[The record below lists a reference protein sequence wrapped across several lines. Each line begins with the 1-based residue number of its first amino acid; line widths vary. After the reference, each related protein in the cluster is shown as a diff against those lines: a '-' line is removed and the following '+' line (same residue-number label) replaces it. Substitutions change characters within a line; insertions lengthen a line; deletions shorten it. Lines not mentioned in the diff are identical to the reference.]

1 MRTLALLPLLLASA
15 TLVACG
21 GGSDD
26 TPVTATT
33 NEVPTTATVSVAAF
47 ASYAGMLSAV
57 DTSEPLDVSSVT
69 PPTSDTDEPVA
80 L

>member
-1 MRTLALLPLLLASA
+1 MRTLALLPLLFASA

-26 TPVTATT
+26 TPVPATT
-33 NEVPTTATVSVAAF
+33 NEVPATATVSTAAF
-47 ASYAGMLSAV
+47 ASYAGMLGASDGA
-57 DTSEPLDVSSVT
+57 EPLDVSSLT
-69 PPTSDTDEPVA
+69 PPTSDTDEPVT

>member
-21 GGSDD
+21 GGDD

-33 NEVPTTATVSVAAF
+33 DEVPATATVSVAAF
-47 ASYAGMLSAV
+47 ASYAGMLDAV
-57 DTSEPLDVSSVT
+57 DTSEPLEVSSVT
-69 PPTSDTDEPVA
+69 PPTSDTDEPVT